1 MNTRN
6 ASGRPAG
13 KLNRRSFLTKGLA
26 FVAVG
31 SVMPAAFVRAVSA
44 AEVGDWS
51 ADSTA
56 RRPRSLV
63 IVQLGGG
70 NDGLNTVIPY
80 ADGAYYDARGE
91 LAVNPEAM
99 LPLND
104 RLALHPSLG
113 PLKALYDRGRLAIVE
128 GVGYPNPNRSHF
140 RSMEIWHAA
149 STDSNVRDGWLGR
162 LLDVTASDNDS
173 RWRAA
178 NVGEMSPA
186 AFDGGESFVPSLRSV
201 PSYVLQ
207 TDPWL
212 RDSISAQRRTTDWAQ
227 LYAQQAA
234 AGGALAMISE
244 TGLNAYQSTI
254 ELGEDVA
261 DYQPLVDYPDS
272 PLGKALL
279 TCAQLMG
286 SGLGTHVCYV
296 TTGGFDSHSEQDS
309 THPELLTAVAEALAA
324 FEADLE
330 AHGTADDVSTLVWT
344 EFGRRVRGN
353 GSGGTDHGTAG
364 PVFVLGGSVQGGLYG
379 EPASLNN
386 LDENGDLRFTTDFRS
401 VYATMIEQWL
411 GADADGVL
419 GARYPQLPIFG

>member
-1 MNTRN
+1 MNTPN
-6 ASGRPAG
+6 GAGRART
-13 KLNRRSFLTKGLA
+13 LNRRTFLAKGLA

-31 SVMPAAFVRAVSA
+31 SAMPAAFVRAVAA
-44 AEVGDWS
+44 AEVGDWTG
-51 ADSTA
+51 ALPG
-56 RRPRSLV
+56 RKPRSLV

-80 ADGAYYDARGE
+80 ADGRYYDARGE
-91 LAVNPEAM
+91 LALNPEAT
-99 LPLND
+99 LPLNE
-104 RLALHPSLG
+104 RIALHPSLG
-113 PLKALYDRGRLAIVE
+113 PLKGLYDRGRLAIVE

-149 STDSNVRDGWLGR
+149 STDSAVRDGWLGR

-173 RWRAA
+173 RWRSA
-178 NVGEMSPA
+178 NVGEIAPA
-186 AFDGGESFVPSLRSV
+186 AFDGGDSFVPSLRSV

-207 TDPWL
+207 GDPRL
-212 RDSISAQRRTTDWAQ
+212 GRSVSAQRRITDWAQ

-254 ELGEDVA
+254 DLGEDVA

-279 TCAQLMG
+279 TCAQLLG
-286 SGLGTHVCYV
+286 SGLGTHICYV
-296 TTGGFDSHSEQDS
+296 TTGGFDSHSAQDA
-309 THPELLTAVAEALAA
+309 THPELLAAVAQALAA
-324 FEADLE
+324 FEGDLE

-353 GSGGTDHGTAG
+353 GSAGTDHGTAG

-379 EPASLNN
+379 EPASLDA
-386 LDENGDLRFTTDFRS
+386 LDDNGDLRFTTDFRS

-411 GADADGVL
+411 GADPDAVL